1 MISGFQIVYLNKWK
15 SFFIEVFGTDITDIF
30 YRSKRN
36 GSQEIFSTLVDAL
49 MANKEIEYQELKQLT
64 LENAHYHDFGFEFGE
79 NHLQKFVKIYD
90 KKEMELSENLQVIDD
105 CKMLFNRF
113 GMDFDLERERELDGF
128 PIRDLVKDRVA
139 ILDRSIDNTLEYHF
153 FDGENIIAKSF
164 GIDSS
169 VTCLDDSIHHGRI
182 LGFIQFCIHDE
193 AMDLSEINNEIL
205 KMFVTK
211 NLKQICLPYERF
223 LMRNGT
229 TKFNALPDDK
239 IAEMTKD
246 LQRALILDQYTEI
259 QKGYLIF
266 PVWKTKAIDDELVH
280 FEIGFRLHIG
290 PSKKI
295 DEDFRFF
302 I

>member
-1 MISGFQIVYLNKWK
+1 MISGFQIVYLNQWK
-15 SFFIEVFGTDITDIF
+15 SFFIEVFGKDITDIF

-36 GSQEIFSTLVDAL
+36 GYQVIFSTLVDAL
-49 MANKEIEYQELKQLT
+49 MANKEMEYQELKELAV
-64 LENAHYHDFGFEFGE
+64 ENAHYSDFGVEFGE
-79 NHLQKFVKIYD
+79 NHLRKYIRIYS
-90 KKEMELSENLQVIDD
+90 KNELELSENLNVIDD
-105 CKMLFNRF
+105 CKMLFHRF
-113 GMDFDLERERELDGF
+113 GMDFDLESERELEGF

-139 ILDRSIDNTLEYHF
+139 ILDKSSNNILEYHF

-182 LGFIQFCIHDE
+182 LGFIQFCIDDE
-193 AMDLSEINNEIL
+193 ALDLSEINNELL
-205 KMFVTK
+205 KMFVNK
-211 NLKQICLPYERF
+211 NLKQIRLPYERF

-229 TKFNALPDDK
+229 TKFHALPDEE
-239 IAEMTKD
+239 IGEMTKD

-266 PVWKTKAIDDELVH
+266 PVWKTKAIDDELVY

-295 DEDFRFF
+295 DEEFRFF